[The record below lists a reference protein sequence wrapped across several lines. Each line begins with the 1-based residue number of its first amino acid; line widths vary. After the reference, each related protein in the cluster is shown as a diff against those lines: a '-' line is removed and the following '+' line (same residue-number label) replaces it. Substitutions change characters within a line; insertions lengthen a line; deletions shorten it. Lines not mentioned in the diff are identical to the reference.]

1 MRRRPRLPHPRQCPR
16 HLPRRRR
23 ALHPSSPVG
32 EGEVGVVVVKDVAE
46 DVAVS
51 SSSSSLH
58 SPKRGLLPS
67 PAQLGELT
75 PARDLRVAAS
85 PLGLRQSLAPDAA
98 TADEDAVTEDEDVET
113 EDEEED
119 DTTEGE
125 GVDLLAR
132 RVRLS
137 GRIRRCRSSMP
148 TLLTLQHLT
157 SVWTRAR
164 SRAMIWLLRHL
175 AKVGRWTT
183 SLTRSR
189 ARRSSA
195 RRQTYQSTVEK
206 TQLWRRLRTALRR

>member
-1 MRRRPRLPHPRQCPR
+1 M
-16 HLPRRRR
+16 
-23 ALHPSSPVG
+23 
-32 EGEVGVVVVKDVAE
+32 VVAKDVAE

-98 TADEDAVTEDEDVET
+98 TADEDAVTADEDAVTEDEDDTT

-195 RRQTYQSTVEK
+195 RRQTYQPTVAK

>member
-1 MRRRPRLPHPRQCPR
+1 
-16 HLPRRRR
+16 
-23 ALHPSSPVG
+23 LHPSFPVG
-32 EGEVGVVVVKDVAE
+32 EGEVGVVVAKDVAE

-51 SSSSSLH
+51 SSSSLLH

-98 TADEDAVTEDEDVET
+98 TADEDAVTADEDAVTEDEEEDDTT
-113 EDEEED
+113 EGEEED

-195 RRQTYQSTVEK
+195 RRQTYQPTVAK